1 MQQKYVPA
9 QESDTQQLA
18 LLARII
24 AEGKFE
30 IKGDA
35 ILTVAGTLRYLA
47 QLTDRFK
54 NAAPVHPTPVAALEA
69 PEAKVEVDTSN
80 VRKGKRK

>member
-9 QESDTQQLA
+9 QESDMQQLS

-35 ILTVAGTLRYLA
+35 ILAVANSLRYLA

-54 NAAPVHPTPVAALEA
+54 NAAPVPPPPS
-69 PEAKVEVDTSN
+69 PEVPDVKLEVDTTS
-80 VRKGKRK
+80 VKKRGK